1 MISSHAENQLAA
13 KESPSSHAE
22 NQLNEKQMVD
32 LLCRLSIRGEASVEC
47 YAKVKAMNAA
57 QREAFLALADAHHV
71 VLRSLDPLKQQAVA
85 HGDLDLL
92 DWINRAMVAEKARI
106 ENALLYL
113 QAVCTELEA
122 AGCPTTVMKSLDHY
136 PDLGNDLDL
145 YSTASESEVVNVFQS
160 KFNATIEPRS
170 WGDRMAQKWNFTIN
184 GLKEAVEVHVQ
195 RLGQMGEHTTLARRF
210 VTRRVTTNINGRN
223 FFVPAPEE
231 RLIVAT
237 LQRMYRHFYFRV
249 CDLVNSAQLVD
260 SGEVDFVELQKVT
273 ERAGIWPGVATY
285 LVIVSD
291 FMKKYRGH
299 GLALPHAVT
308 AAAVCCGDSVQVRNR
323 FLRVPI
329 LPQGVA
335 LFSAQVTKAA
345 FNGDVGATWR
355 LGLLPYL
362 ASAAAVSYKITGSDK
377 GIW

>member
-1 MISSHAENQLAA
+1 MTSSGSE
-13 KESPSSHAE
+13 K
-22 NQLNEKQMVD
+22 QLNEKQMVD
-32 LLCRLSIRGEASVEC
+32 LLCQFSIRGQATAEC
-47 YAKVKAMNAA
+47 YEKIKELSPQ
-57 QREAFLALADAHHV
+57 QREEFLALADAHHV
-71 VLRSLDPLKQQAVA
+71 VLRSLDPLKLQATA
-85 HGDLDLL
+85 NGDLNELE
-92 DWINRAMVAEKARI
+92 WINKSMVAEKARV

-122 AGCPTTVMKSLDHY
+122 AGCQTTVMKSLDHY

-145 YSTASESEVVNVFQS
+145 YSTASETEVANVFES
-160 KFNATIEPRS
+160 KFHATVEPRS

-210 VTRRVTTNINGRN
+210 VTRRVTKNINGRN

-291 FMKKYRGH
+291 YMKKYRGH

-308 AAAVCCGDSVQVRNR
+308 ASAVCCGDCVQVKNR

-329 LPQGVA
+329 MPQGMA
-335 LFSAQVTKAA
+335 LFGAQVAKAA